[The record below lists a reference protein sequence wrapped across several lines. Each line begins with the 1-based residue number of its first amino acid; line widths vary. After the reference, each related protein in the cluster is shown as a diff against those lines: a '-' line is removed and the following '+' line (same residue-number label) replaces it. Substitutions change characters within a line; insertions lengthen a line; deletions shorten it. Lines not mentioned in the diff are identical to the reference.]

1 MKVTIFSRMV
11 ISLLAI
17 FILSITASVY
27 CILQLRQLEELTKV
41 VVKTD
46 ARSIILEQNLLNTFL
61 SMMRYEK
68 KYVIIKDEELY
79 KQYLL
84 LKSDF
89 DEFLGAIASVVST
102 AENKDIA
109 SVAGTAE
116 VRDLLANIRQN
127 YERYQASFTEE
138 INHSKSGED
147 YDSALLQKERDRAA
161 EDLTGNL
168 NTLISFSSRA
178 TLNEV
183 KQLGDAEDRA
193 RKAAIGISVAAL
205 VAIIVISIILT
216 INITRPLIAMKKKT
230 REIAK
235 GNFGND
241 LELSAPPEIQEL
253 VHSFNA
259 MCNRLKQI
267 DRIKSD
273 FFSLMSHELRTPL
286 TSIKEG
292 ASLLME
298 SFKEAQITA
307 NQKKLLKIISE
318 ESLRLIKLV
327 SALLDLSKMEAGM
340 MSYNFT
346 RTDINTLIKQAVHEI
361 EPLAETKNIKVAIKA
376 HNGFLPIRADHE
388 RILQVLRN
396 LIGNAV
402 KFTPVNGS
410 ISVVAQP
417 VERGVQVSVTDTGVG
432 IAKESLQSI
441 FDKFQQ
447 DNAGRSSKGKGTG
460 LGLSIVK
467 HIVESHG
474 GKVWAESNVGQGST
488 FIFVLPA

>member
-1 MKVTIFSRMV
+1 MKLTIFSRMV

-17 FILSITASVY
+17 FILSMTASVY

-68 KYVIIKDEELY
+68 KYFIIKDEELY

-89 DEFLGAIASVVST
+89 DEFLGTIASVVST
-102 AENKDIA
+102 AQNKEIA
-109 SVAGTAE
+109 AVASTAE
-116 VRDLLANIRQN
+116 VSDLLAKIRQN
-127 YERYQASFTEE
+127 YEHYQASFTEE

-147 YDSALLQKERDRAA
+147 YDSARLQKERDRAA

-241 LELSAPPEIQEL
+241 LELSSPPEIQEL
-253 VHSFNA
+253 VQSFNA
-259 MCNRLKQI
+259 MCGRLKQI
-267 DRIKSD
+267 DKIKSD

-286 TSIKEG
+286 GIIIGYATFLQQDAKDELSDH
-292 ASLLME
+292 
-298 SFKEAQITA
+298 AQ
-307 NQKKLLKIISE
+307 
-318 ESLRLIKLV
+318 
-327 SALLDLSKMEAGM
+327 
-340 MSYNFT
+340 
-346 RTDINTLIKQAVHEI
+346 
-361 EPLAETKNIKVAIKA
+361 
-376 HNGFLPIRADHE
+376 
-388 RILQVLRN
+388 QVLIECRPHQ
-396 LIGNAV
+396 
-402 KFTPVNGS
+402 T
-410 ISVVAQP
+410 VVQ
-417 VERGVQVSVTDTGVG
+417 RLKQYR
-432 IAKESLQSI
+432 IRIK
-441 FDKFQQ
+441 
-447 DNAGRSSKGKGTG
+447 
-460 LGLSIVK
+460 
-467 HIVESHG
+467 
-474 GKVWAESNVGQGST
+474 
-488 FIFVLPA
+488 